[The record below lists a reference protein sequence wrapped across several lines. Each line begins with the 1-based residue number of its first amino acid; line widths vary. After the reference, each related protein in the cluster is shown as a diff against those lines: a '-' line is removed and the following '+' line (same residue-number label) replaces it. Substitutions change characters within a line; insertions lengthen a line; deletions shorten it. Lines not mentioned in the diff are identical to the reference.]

1 MLGLF
6 KGNKIRMVWKILA
19 KDKASYLIGTTHM
32 FCYNFSKSLRGFIK
46 KSESILFECSLDEQ
60 SLRRV
65 SSAGLKKSNLSLY
78 DFVDKE
84 LLEKLAQAFLNAL
97 KRNNL
102 TNIIELDYS
111 SLKKAYLEDIMK
123 VLKNQA
129 HWASFFTIWYD
140 FLSHINWKFSMD
152 LKAQSLAREMKKDIF
167 FLEEP
172 EEQIQAMEGM
182 PPERIL
188 HFFRQ
193 SNNWIDYTE
202 KFSKL
207 YLKGKIHELMKATV
221 NFPTR
226 CESIIE
232 RRDPVLF
239 ERMLP
244 FIRRGNALILVGITH
259 VPGLLRFIQQE
270 GLKISPHER

>member
-6 KGNKIRMVWKILA
+6 KGNRIRMVWKILA
-19 KDKASYLIGTTHM
+19 KDKTSYLIGTTHM
-32 FCYNFSKSLRGFIK
+32 FCYNFTKSLMRFIR
-46 KSESILFECSLDEQ
+46 KSESVLFECSLDEQ

-65 SSAGLKKSNLSLY
+65 SSAGFKKSNPSLY
-78 DFVDKE
+78 DFVDE
-84 LLEKLAQAFLNAL
+84 EILERLAQAFLNAL
-97 KRNNL
+97 KRNNPI
-102 TNIIELDYS
+102 NMIELDYS
-111 SLKKAYLEDIMK
+111 ALKKAYLEDIME

-152 LKAQSLAREMKKDIF
+152 LEAQSLAREMKKEIF

-172 EEQIQAMEGM
+172 EEQIQAMEGI
-182 PPERIL
+182 PPDRIL
-188 HFFRQ
+188 NFFRQ
-193 SNNWIDYTE
+193 SNSWMDYTE

-207 YLKGKIHELMKATV
+207 YLKGKIGELMTATV

-226 CESIIE
+226 CESIID

-244 FIRRGNALILVGITH
+244 FIKIGNALVLVGITH
-259 VPGLLRFIQQE
+259 VPGLLKLLQQE
-270 GLKISPHER
+270 GLKISPYER

>member
-6 KGNKIRMVWKILA
+6 KGNRIKMVWKILA
-19 KDKASYLIGTTHM
+19 KDKSSYIIGTTHI
-32 FCYNFSKSLRGFIK
+32 FFYNFTKSLMRFIREA
-46 KSESILFECSLDEQ
+46 ESILFECSLDEQ

-65 SSAGLKKSNLSLY
+65 SFAGFKKSNLSLY
-78 DFVDKE
+78 DFVNE
-84 LLEKLAQAFLNAL
+84 EMIERLAETFLNAL
-97 KRNNL
+97 KRNNP

-111 SLKKAYLEDIMK
+111 SLKKAYFEDVME

-140 FLSHINWKFSMD
+140 FLTHINWKFSMD
-152 LKAQSLAREMKKDIF
+152 LEAQSIAREMKKDIF

-172 EEQIQAMEGM
+172 EEQIQAMEGI
-182 PPERIL
+182 PPNRIL
-188 HFFRQ
+188 NFFRQ
-193 SNNWIDYTE
+193 SNSWIDYTE

-207 YLKGKIHELMKATV
+207 YLKGKIHELMTATV

-226 CESIIE
+226 CESIID

-244 FIRRGNALILVGITH
+244 FIRNGDALILVGITH
-259 VPGLLRFIQQE
+259 VPGLLRLLQQE
-270 GLKISPHER
+270 GLKISPYER